1 MWGLSIKDAIDLPS
15 INRCQDSK
23 PSLKFS
29 QGRDIVA
36 IIICAFMCQC
46 THINKS
52 TLSWVFVLGI
62 EPPGNSGSRP
72 AIDSHGFRYL
82 IVAIARIGIALLMFF
97 AFDVWS
103 VNFLGTLC
111 IQFAYKV
118 SLFCSIHIMDTTVWF
133 CYTSYTLHNKFIHFA
148 YKVSLF
154 SSIHM
159 DTTVWFC
166 YTSYTLHNNFIHF
179 AYKVSLF
186 CHTLPHAPQV
196 AMSFLSTIEVH
207 MYECH
212 FRLASMYGI
221 TW

>member
-1 MWGLSIKDAIDLPS
+1 M
-15 INRCQDSK
+15 
-23 PSLKFS
+23 
-29 QGRDIVA
+29 
-36 IIICAFMCQC
+36 
-46 THINKS
+46 
-52 TLSWVFVLGI
+52 GI

-159 DTTVWFC
+159 DTTFGYVTLHTLC
-166 YTSYTLHNNFIHF
+166 ITNSYTLHTKCLSSVIT
-179 AYKVSLF
+179 SILDPLLL
-186 CHTLPHAPQV
+186 HTKSIDGTSNSFKIKRGRDNHA
-196 AMSFLSTIEVH
+196 
-207 MYECH
+207 
-212 FRLASMYGI
+212 
-221 TW
+221 